1 MQLLHK
7 RLFSLLISAMLV
19 ITHVANAEETAQP
32 FNGVYTGIE
41 TGASFGQKGRYDD
54 AAQFY
59 AGGMAGYRN
68 QTPSNLVYGVE
79 ATFGKTGSPLGFDVP
94 VNDPPNNLSPDFMG
108 ENVPFIL
115 DNKYELSLAALAGKA
130 FGAENE
136 SLIFVKA
143 GLAANRR
150 KVLDFY
156 TCRAEVCA
164 AVISF
169 ELLEQ
174 THYNLLVGAG
184 YERQVKGGIRMRFS
198 FDYIAPSDL
207 NDINFQDADKI
218 DLINTKFS
226 LIYQF

>member
-1 MQLLHK
+1 M
-7 RLFSLLISAMLV
+7 ISAMML
-19 ITHVANAEETAQP
+19 IADIANAEATKQSFDGFYA
-32 FNGVYTGIE
+32 GIE

-59 AGGMAGYRN
+59 VGGLAGYRN

-79 ATFGKTGSPLGFDVP
+79 GTFGKTDSPVGFGAP
-94 VNDPPNNLSPDFMG
+94 VNDTVRDLGPDFQG

-115 DNKYELSLAALAGKA
+115 DNKYEWSLAALTGKA

-136 SLIFVKA
+136 NLIFVKA

-156 TCRAEVCA
+156 TCRAEACLF
-164 AVISF
+164 VISF
-169 ELLEQ
+169 ELLEK

-184 YERQVKGGIRMRFS
+184 YERQIKDGIRMRFS

-207 NDINFQDADKI
+207 NDINFKDADKI